1 MSILIPID
9 ITGTVD
15 NPETDYPKIIA
26 NILMDNFLNLMDF
39 INPLNLL
46 PEDDD
51 AAYSC
56 FN

>member
-9 ITGTVD
+9 ITGTID

-46 PEDDD
+46 PEDDN
-51 AAYSC
+51 AA
-56 FN
+56 